1 MEEREECDII
11 KENKLKGRVFKLYNL
26 DRRRNKFLL
35 HSSLSL
41 EYMKKGF
48 TLIELLVVIAIIG
61 ILASIVLVAFPGATK
76 KAKDSRII
84 SAISQARTVM
94 VYSYGN
100 DGDYD
105 NYKCILSDMV
115 VLCAEV
121 GNNHPTKGTE
131 PIIAINPSSDST
143 TACIYSLLNAK
154 ASYWY
159 CADSTGVAGFTAADP
174 GGTGFCITGTA
185 KCPAVTG

>member
-1 MEEREECDII
+1 
-11 KENKLKGRVFKLYNL
+11 
-26 DRRRNKFLL
+26 
-35 HSSLSL
+35 
-41 EYMKKGF
+41 MKKGF

-76 KAKDSRII
+76 KAKDSRVV

-105 NYKCILSDMV
+105 NYNCSLSDMV
-115 VLCAEV
+115 VLCDEIE
-121 GNNHPTKGTE
+121 NNHPTKGTE
-131 PIIAINPSSDST
+131 PVIAINPSSDST
-143 TACIYSLLNAK
+143 KACIYSPLNSK

-159 CADSTGVAGFTAADP
+159 CADSTGVAGYTTTDP
-174 GGTGFCITGTA
+174 GGTGFCVAATA
-185 KCPAVTG
+185 ECPAVTG